1 MKSSLTNVLIISE
14 DLLKVFSKLFLFAIL
29 CFKQWSVKE
38 NCVEKILHAICRSS
52 HRRWSVRK
60 GVLRNFAKF
69 TGKHLCQSLF
79 FNKVEGLRA
88 ATLLKKNF
96 VKFLRTHFYI
106 EHLWWKLLCYWKFST
121 EVAIS
126 EFFEK
131 LCHLM
136 IDHKAKE

>member
-29 CFKQWSVKE
+29 CFRQWSVKE

-69 TGKHLCQSLF
+69 TGKHLCQSFF
-79 FNKVEGLRA
+79 FNKIAGSGLQLYQKRDSG
-88 ATLLKKNF
+88 TGSFLPVLRNF
-96 VKFLRTHFYI
+96 Y
-106 EHLWWKLLCYWKFST
+106 EHLFKKTPLGDCFWTSDCSQMK
-121 EVAIS
+121 
-126 EFFEK
+126 EK
-131 LCHLM
+131 
-136 IDHKAKE
+136 DF